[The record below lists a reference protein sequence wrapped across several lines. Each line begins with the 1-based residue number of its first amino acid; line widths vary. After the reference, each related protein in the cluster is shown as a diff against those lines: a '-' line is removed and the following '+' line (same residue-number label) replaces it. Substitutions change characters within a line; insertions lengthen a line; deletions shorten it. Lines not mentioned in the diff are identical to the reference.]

1 MDIQFSMPFGA
12 AIAVLN
18 RKAGLNEFQ
27 LSRIQSEEVG
37 RVMRQV
43 ESVTD
48 PELEKTFPKR

>member
-1 MDIQFSMPFGA
+1 MPFAA